1 MIFAARDIKIGNF
14 QKAIDKQPG
23 QRYYIHTVYYVIA
36 LKR

>member
-14 QKAIDKQPG
+14 QKSIDKRRMP
-23 QRYYIHTVYYVIA
+23 RYYIHTVYHIIA